1 MTWYHDWWPWQTSK
15 RVEWFVSISWV
26 SCFSRFSLNIN
37 ISNRNGNASRWLRHG
52 LRGLC
57 FSENWRNVSS
67 SKVSFFSNIYSGTGM
82 RINCELNA
90 NDFSLQDCIRP
101 YRFLSEFRSNLV
113 ICCPA
118 TPFGLRTKL
127 DFLLSHQFITF
138 ILNCQTNYLMWPNP
152 HKFQNSG
159 QK

>member
-1 MTWYHDWWPWQTSK
+1 
-15 RVEWFVSISWV
+15 
-26 SCFSRFSLNIN
+26 
-37 ISNRNGNASRWLRHG
+37 
-52 LRGLC
+52 
-57 FSENWRNVSS
+57 
-67 SKVSFFSNIYSGTGM
+67 M

-127 DFLLSHQFITF
+127 DFLPSHQFITF
-138 ILNCQTNYLMWPNP
+138 ILNCQTNYLMWAQPTQISEQWT
-152 HKFQNSG
+152 KIDQASNSWFPEYSCRRIPRVSLRWVTVAWPCELRMG
-159 QK
+159 FANVGPKCRRSSCHLINDRQQSYQLVTHWLDCVWAASTA